1 MSYLMHVMIEASV
14 IGLLVILLG
23 TIISYFIAI
32 MTDKD
37 TKFLYNPAM
46 FISLFLIGFILHFS
60 FDLIGLNKWY
70 CNNCAGC
77 K

>member
-46 FISLFLIGFILHFS
+46 FIPYF
-60 FDLIGLNKWY
+60 
-70 CNNCAGC
+70 
-77 K
+77 